1 MQLNRW
7 YNRVIKKLDAQTI
20 KKIER
25 VLTKGDRVELI
36 PNKEGIRV
44 MELKRREVK

>member
-1 MQLNRW
+1 M
-7 YNRVIKKLDAQTI
+7 IKKLDTQTI
-20 KKIER
+20 MKIER

-44 MELKRREVK
+44 IQVKRREAK